1 MKIIFPY
8 NHIFF
13 FTCTMRNILRQY
25 VTFTLKKEG
34 IIIKEFLL
42 HLVRSVLVSDLKM
55 HTGQNRDIQLK
66 IVLT

>member
-1 MKIIFPY
+1 
-8 NHIFF
+8 
-13 FTCTMRNILRQY
+13 MRNILRQY

-34 IIIKEFLL
+34 IIIKGFLL

-66 IVLT
+66 IVLTWSLFSISESEEEKIF